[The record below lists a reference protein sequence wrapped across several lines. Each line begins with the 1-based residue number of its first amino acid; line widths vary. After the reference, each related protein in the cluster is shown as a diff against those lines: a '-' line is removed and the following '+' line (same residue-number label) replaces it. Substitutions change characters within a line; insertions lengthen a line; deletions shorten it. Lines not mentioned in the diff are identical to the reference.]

1 MPTVDVDQLLSGKSG
16 RNSQPLLSRRI
27 EFKESFR
34 PDTKMD
40 MLRKKYRSI
49 NDPGVLQ
56 AQTKKTAAAAAQ
68 TAAPMARTYVDPV
81 SGFRR
86 PTHTLFPKEG
96 LSLAWELIRPIG
108 PGLQNL
114 GNTCFLN
121 SVLQC
126 LTYTPPLAN
135 YLLAQGHTTGCRT
148 SGFCMLCELER
159 HITRCFDTGQKSAI
173 CPKLIVSRLKLI
185 AKHMRLGRQED
196 SHEFLRY
203 VIDAMQN
210 ACLRSYDAKMDSRIK
225 ETSFVHGVF
234 GGYLQSQIK
243 CSVCHA
249 DSNTFDPFLDLSLE
263 IRHCSSLQRALQVFT
278 KPDVLNGKNQYR
290 CERCKRLV
298 DAKKQMT
305 IYQSPEVLTIQ
316 LKRFSYEHSM
326 FGSKLSKPIEYPEM
340 LDLSPYIS
348 ASQKASERHCQYR
361 LYGVLVHSGSTCH
374 SGHYYCYVKA
384 SSGVWYCMD
393 DNMVSQASLS
403 TVLSRSAYLLFY
415 VRVPP
420 KTKAKPC
427 QSPTPVRSKS
437 VPTTPTHS
445 NGTAKATPDRNSQ
458 PASAQPT
465 RTLVTVSEKTAPT
478 IPLVNGTAIAPNGSP
493 STKVMSMANSKHLPS
508 TLLPVVHKA
517 KSVPSCRSPSPPADA
532 LAVPI
537 DSTELKSAAALAL
550 VSTSHWNTSP
560 LVPNRASPSPSAAE
574 PTKSPI
580 QLRRTLSAH
589 IRRKDVTAPWS
600 VQELTATGESLPS
613 PAKRA
618 VTSDP
623 ESKASPAPVRT
634 TRPRTKRRVIS
645 VAWDDSRHV
654 KREKLASESDTTATR
669 PWQPMAPQVKSWL
682 DGEDN
687 DSDHG
692 PQDESSAHACGGSL
706 RRRQKQLETKRGELF
721 HQLQQSRPKPR
732 PLDQWDQALD
742 RGRTK
747 KMNRKLDPF
756 TGGNNKFQLQQEF
769 NEDVKKLQTQQR
781 HGGKSR
787 KPHF

>member
-1 MPTVDVDQLLSGKSG
+1 MPTADVDQLLSGKSG
-16 RNSQPLLSRRI
+16 CNSQPLLSRRI
-27 EFKESFR
+27 EFRESFR
-34 PDTKMD
+34 PDVKMD
-40 MLRKKYRSI
+40 MLRKKYRPI

-56 AQTKKTAAAAAQ
+56 AQAKKSAAAAATQ
-68 TAAPMARTYVDPV
+68 TAAPMARSYVDPV

-96 LSLAWELIRPIG
+96 LSLVWDLIRPIG

-135 YLLAQGHTTGCRT
+135 YLLAQGHTTGCRAN
-148 SGFCMLCELER
+148 GFCMLCELER
-159 HITRCFDTGQKSAI
+159 HIIRCFDSGQKGAI

-210 ACLRSYDAKMDSRIK
+210 ACLRSYDAKMDSHIK

-243 CSVCHA
+243 CSVCHT

-290 CERCKRLV
+290 CEKCKRLV

-326 FGSKLSKPIEYPEM
+326 FGSKLSKPIEYPETLN
-340 LDLSPYIS
+340 LDPYIS
-348 ASQKASERHCQYR
+348 ASQRASERHCQYR

-393 DNMVSQASLS
+393 DSMVSQASLA

-415 VRVPP
+415 VRVPL
-420 KTKAKPC
+420 KAKPS
-427 QSPTPVRSKS
+427 QSSTPVRSKS

-445 NGTAKATPDRNSQ
+445 NGMTKAAPGQINQ
-458 PASAQPT
+458 PASAQPK
-465 RTLVTVSEKTAPT
+465 RMLVSVPVKTAST
-478 IPLVNGTAIAPNGSP
+478 VPLTNGTAITPKI
-493 STKVMSMANSKHLPS
+493 STP
-508 TLLPVVHKA
+508 TKA
-517 KSVPSCRSPSPPADA
+517 KSVPLNRSPSPPSDT
-532 LAVPI
+532 LAVPVN
-537 DSTELKSAAALAL
+537 SNELKPTTALDL

-560 LVPNRASPSPSAAE
+560 LISTHASPSPSPSE
-574 PTKSPI
+574 STESPI
-580 QLRRTLSAH
+580 QLRRALSAH
-589 IRRKDVTAPWS
+589 SRRKDAVAPWS
-600 VQELTATGESLPS
+600 VHELTTADEARLS

-618 VTSDP
+618 TASDP
-623 ESKASPAPVRT
+623 ESSANPAPVLT
-634 TRPRTKRRVIS
+634 TRPRTKRRVTS
-645 VAWDDSRHV
+645 VAWDDPRHV
-654 KREKLASESDTTATR
+654 KREKLANECKTTTTR
-669 PWQPMAPQVKSWL
+669 PWQPVAPQIKSWL
-682 DGEDN
+682 DGEENDN
-687 DSDHG
+687 DHG
-692 PQDESSAHACGGSL
+692 SQGDASAPTRGITL
-706 RRRQKQLETKRGELF
+706 RRGQKQLEAKREELF
-721 HQLQQSRPKPR
+721 HQLQQSRPKLR

-742 RGRTK
+742 RGRAK
-747 KMNRKLDPF
+747 KVNRRLDPF
-756 TGGNNKFQLQQEF
+756 TGGGNKFQLQQDF
-769 NEDVKKLQTQQR
+769 NEDVKKLQAQQR
-781 HGGKSR
+781 YGGKS
-787 KPHF
+787 PQSHFQK